1 MRPVASFALVL
12 ALSVPLTAFG
22 ATKEI
27 QKLEKTLARD
37 RDAAARADAAWQ
49 LGQLGS
55 TESVPALAAALEVD
69 SSSAVRANAAAS
81 LWHLGDASRPAIPAL
96 TKALDDPSGAVV
108 GNAAGALLKLGTPKS
123 KLVPVYR
130 RLLERRD
137 CDDRVI
143 GLKAL
148 ATEAPPIDLFDTAW
162 ECSQDSDVVDS
173 DVRSDARE
181 ALRKIV
187 GRKDKAVIPLILEIL
202 KDSGGRDISTLIRGI
217 ASYEPPVKD
226 AVPVLASLLGARD
239 ESTSSGAASALG
251 NMKAAAVP
259 ALPDLMKCLASH
271 PQNKTREDAAEAL
284 GEIASEIG
292 PKASAAAPALVAA
305 LVKAAESDKWP
316 SVRKAAVSALAEM
329 GPAAREA
336 IPMLRKALESPD
348 DWMRLAARNVLFRV
362 EPGKSQEV
370 ADIADKHQ
378 AEEKGVLFDDL
389 SQLSATLPGRLPEV
403 FELIIYDKFAMATVP
418 QSDSPTGRGKYTYKA
433 GTVTGPDE
441 ASSDD
446 CTKKIALSK
455 VNFSLVPKLVQ
466 QAPGLLGS
474 PSGKV
479 SHVQLSGGIFCRAI
493 GWLVYVKDAGYV
505 EFKLD
510 GKVGKV
516 QKM

>member
-12 ALSVPLTAFG
+12 ALSVSLASFG

-55 TESVPALAAALEVD
+55 TESVPALTAALEED
-69 SSSAVRANAAAS
+69 SSAAVRANAAAS
-81 LWHLGDASRPAIPAL
+81 LWHLADASRPAIPAL
-96 TKALDDPSGAVV
+96 TKALVDPSGAVV
-108 GNAAGALLKLGTPKS
+108 GNAAGALIKLGTPKS

-130 RLLERRD
+130 GLLARRD

-148 ATEAPPIDLFDTAW
+148 ATEAPPIDLFDVAW
-162 ECSQDSDVVDS
+162 ECSETSEDIDS
-173 DVRSDARE
+173 DVRSDAQE

-187 GRKDKAVIPLILEIL
+187 GRKDKAVVPLILEIL
-202 KDSGGRDISTLIRGI
+202 KDPGGRDISTLIRGI

-226 AVPVLASLLGARD
+226 AVPVLASLLSARD
-239 ESTSSGAASALG
+239 ERTSSAAASGLGDMKTAAL
-251 NMKAAAVP
+251 P
-259 ALPDLMKCLASH
+259 ALSDLMKCLATH
-271 PQNKTREDAAEAL
+271 PQNKTREDAAEAI
-284 GEIASEIG
+284 GEIG
-292 PKASAAAPALVAA
+292 PKASAAVPA
-305 LVKAAESDKWP
+305 LVKAAENDKWP
-316 SVRKAAVSALAEM
+316 SVRKAAVTALGEM
-329 GPAAREA
+329 RTAARDA

-348 DWMRLAARNVLFRV
+348 DWMRLAARNALFRV

-378 AEEKGVLFDDL
+378 VEEKGILFNDL

-418 QSDSPTGRGKYTYKA
+418 QTDSPTGRGKYTYKA
-433 GTVTGPDE
+433 GTVTGPQE

-455 VNFSLVPKLVQ
+455 VNFSVVPKLVQ

-479 SHVQLSGGIFCRAI
+479 SHVQLSGGVFCRAI
-493 GWLVYVKDAGYV
+493 GWLVYVEDAGFV
-505 EFKLD
+505 EFRLD

>member
-1 MRPVASFALVL
+1 MRPAASFALVL
-12 ALSVPLTAFG
+12 ALIGSLASFG
-22 ATKEI
+22 ATTEI

-37 RDAAARADAAWQ
+37 RDAGARAEAAWQ

-55 TESVPALAAALEVD
+55 TESIPALITALGED
-69 SSSAVRANAAAS
+69 SSAAVRANAAAS

-130 RLLERRD
+130 GLLGRRD
-137 CDDRVI
+137 CEDRVI
-143 GLKAL
+143 GVKAL
-148 ATEAPPIDLFDTAW
+148 ATEVPAIDLFDTAW
-162 ECSQDSDVVDS
+162 ECSETSEELDSDI
-173 DVRSDARE
+173 RSEARE

-187 GRKDKAVIPLILEIL
+187 GRKDKALIPLILEIL
-202 KDSGGRDISTLIRGI
+202 EHATGRDVSTLISGI
-217 ASYEPPVKD
+217 AGYQPPVKD

-239 ESTSSGAASALG
+239 ERTSSAAASALG
-251 NMKAAAVP
+251 DMKAAALP

-271 PQNKTREDAAEAL
+271 PQNKTREDAAEAI
-284 GEIASEIG
+284 GEIASETG
-292 PKASAAAPALVAA
+292 PKASAAVPA

-316 SVRKAAVSALAEM
+316 SVRKAAVTALGEM
-329 GPAAREA
+329 RTAAKDA

-348 DWMRLAARNVLFRV
+348 DWMRLAARNALFRV
-362 EPGKSQEV
+362 EPGKNQEV
-370 ADIADKHQ
+370 ADIADQHQ
-378 AEEKGVLFDDL
+378 VEEKGILFDDL
-389 SQLSATLPGRLPEV
+389 TQLSATLPGRLPEV

-433 GTVTGPDE
+433 GTVTGPEE
-441 ASSDD
+441 ASSGD
-446 CTKKIALSK
+446 CMKKIALSK
-455 VNFSLVPKLVQ
+455 VDFSVVPKLVK

-479 SHVQLSGGIFCRAI
+479 SHVQLSGGVFCKAI
-493 GWLVYVKDAGYV
+493 GWLVYVPDAGYV

-516 QKM
+516 QKL